1 MKKMLTMLLAVF
13 MVAGAAMLPA
23 AALNDEDYD
32 NQDFFTIDE
41 SVDLLV
47 PGQNYYF
54 ECDWSGDPITDDF
67 FDYYSVS
74 VSYGAP
80 EGSSLTNAQ
89 AKKYVKTAQ
98 FVKGSGGKYYFLFCA
113 NNSYSYVE
121 DVTVRVT
128 VIAKDKRD
136 SDYRSWY
143 EMELDIGYEF
153 NNSVDT
159 VYDSPHEVDPSM
171 PILEFDE
178 DLDACRLEFDDG
190 SYYNLRLSRVRKFN
204 FGYTEQEN
212 QAIVSTNPGAELKF
226 LSFYARPSF
235 ASDGLLKIYAPGAQ
249 YLYQINSDNTL
260 TRVSSTNTNDYFGI
274 TTAQLGAYVAS
285 DRALKSAGIASQDPV
300 DGSGSSTAPASQSPA
315 PAPTSP
321 VPVNPPTGCAA

>member
-1 MKKMLTMLLAVF
+1 MKRMLAVLLAACMAV
-13 MVAGAAMLPA
+13 GAAVIPA

-41 SVDLLV
+41 SADLLV

-54 ECDWSGDPITDDF
+54 ECDWLGDPITDEF
-67 FDYYSVS
+67 FEYYSVS

-80 EGSSLTNAQ
+80 EGSSMTNTQ

-98 FVKGSGGKYYFLFCA
+98 FVKGSNGAYYFLFCA
-113 NNSYSYVE
+113 NNSYSYTE

-128 VIAKDKRD
+128 VMAKDKED

-143 EMELDIGYEF
+143 EMELDIGYEA
-153 NNSVDT
+153 NSNIDT
-159 VYDSPHEVDPSM
+159 VYDSPYEVDPDM

-178 DLDACRLEFDDG
+178 DLDDCRLEFEDG
-190 SYYNLRLSRVRKFN
+190 SYYNLRLAKVRKFN

-212 QAIVSTNPGAELKF
+212 QAVVTANPNAELKF

-235 ASDGLLKIYAPGAQ
+235 ANDGLLKIYAPGAS
-249 YLYQINSDNTL
+249 YLYLINADNSL
-260 TRVSSTNTNDYFGI
+260 TRISSANNNDYFGI
-274 TTAQLGAYVAS
+274 TTSQLGSYVAS
-285 DRALKSAGIASQDPV
+285 NVALKSVGIV
-300 DGSGSSTAPASQSPA
+300 SGGAVTAPEA
-315 PAPTSP
+315 PAAPAAPSVP
-321 VPVNPPTGCAA
+321 VPINPATGACA